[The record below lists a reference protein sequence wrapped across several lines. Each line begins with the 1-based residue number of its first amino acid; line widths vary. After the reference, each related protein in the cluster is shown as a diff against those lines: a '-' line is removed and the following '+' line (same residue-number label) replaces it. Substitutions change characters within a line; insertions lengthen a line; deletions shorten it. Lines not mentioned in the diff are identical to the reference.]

1 MFSLN
6 FSPTNSHP
14 FPLDKKPKIAHNNFT
29 MKIAFLIVWTT
40 LLGIVVSPLLAIF
53 LAGITFFTALINYWK
68 GSYRAWIE
76 VKQAFEKQKADAK
89 LSVWERHQARLDA
102 TDLTPKNPTKN
113 QAE

>member
-1 MFSLN
+1 
-6 FSPTNSHP
+6 
-14 FPLDKKPKIAHNNFT
+14 
-29 MKIAFLIVWTT
+29 MKIAFLIVCST

-76 VKQAFEKQKADAK
+76 VKQVFEKQKANAS
-89 LSVWERHQARLDA
+89 LGVWERHQARLDA
-102 TDLTPKNPTKN
+102 SEETSKNPTKN